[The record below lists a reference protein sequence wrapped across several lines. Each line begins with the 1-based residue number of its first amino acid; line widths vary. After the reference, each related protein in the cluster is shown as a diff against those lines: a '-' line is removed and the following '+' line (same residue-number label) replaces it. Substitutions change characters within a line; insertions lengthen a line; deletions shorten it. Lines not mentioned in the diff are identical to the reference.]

1 MANVD
6 GGDSGSTDDEEDCE
20 DGEMVFGAPVTYD
33 NGEGDVTEEGQ
44 CRPAGEPVIM
54 NPLLN
59 GHETV
64 EERGDFE
71 WVLSAVPSNGQRV
84 KVR

>member
-1 MANVD
+1 
-6 GGDSGSTDDEEDCE
+6 
-20 DGEMVFGAPVTYD
+20 MVVGAPVTYD
-33 NGEGDVTEEGQ
+33 DEDDVDVQFVCEGGKSAE
-44 CRPAGEPVIM
+44 M

-71 WVLSAVPSNGQRV
+71 WKLTAVPSNSQKI
-84 KVR
+84 KVRMLWWCHISHFNQCVIGSEKI